1 MPVDDIIVIVTPP
14 TGDEHVKDSQ
24 EQPSTAAPSSQES
37 VADDSLFAVRA
48 KLFYKKAEE
57 FSELGI
63 GSLKVQ
69 SSSGQSVRLL
79 LRNDT
84 SLGNILMNVKLTS
97 NVPMTRNK
105 NNLMIVCPANPP
117 LGKDSD
123 DKAVTYLIRVK
134 TEELATHLHTVIK
147 DNVM

>member
-1 MPVDDIIVIVTPP
+1 MIVTEISPA
-14 TGDEHVKDSQ
+14 GDELVKGSQ
-24 EQPSTAAPSSQES
+24 EQPSSAPSSQES
-37 VADDSLFAVRA
+37 VPDDSLFAVRA

-57 FSELGI
+57 FNELGI
-63 GSLKVQ
+63 GTLKVQ

-84 SLGNILMNVKLTS
+84 SIGNILMNVKLTS
-97 NVPMTRNK
+97 NVPMTRSK
-105 NNLMIVCPANPP
+105 NNLMIVCQANPP
-117 LGKDSD
+117 LGKEAD